1 MYYALCD
8 CNNFF
13 VSCERVF
20 RPDLEGKPV
29 VVLSGNDG
37 CVVSRSNEAQK
48 LGIKMGEPWFEV
60 KDKIAFGC
68 QTASLSDRSAVGPL
82 RYETLV
88 TAFSSN
94 FSLYG
99 DLSSRVM
106 SILAKHTPRLEQY
119 SIDEAFLHCD
129 HLPVHELKP
138 YYEQVVLQI
147 RKWVGIPVSIG
158 LAPTRTLAKIASK
171 YAKQY
176 PAYNGVCIIDSDE
189 KRQKALQ
196 GFAIEDVW
204 GIGRQARKKLLPAG
218 VVTAW
223 DFSQR
228 LPEFAKNLLH
238 KPGLQTWQEL
248 NGYDCIDIADRT
260 EKQSISQS
268 RTFERGIT
276 DQAILEKALVD
287 FMSDCADKLRK
298 QRSLCRQFIV
308 YAHTSRFA
316 EKEMQVI
323 HQVVTLPF
331 PTAITSELIGYMLA
345 AIRKQWKPYPYK
357 KAGVVLMSLTPADN
371 AQQMLFDERP
381 KERDERLQKAIDHI
395 NNQYGKTAL
404 KVAMQVLSTDQPL
417 TKREKLSPC
426 YTTNLRDIL
435 VLKC

>member
-1 MYYALCD
+1 MMYALCD

-37 CVVSRSNEAQK
+37 CVVSRSNEAKK
-48 LGIKMGEPWFEV
+48 LGIKMGTPFFQMEALAKKE
-60 KDKIAFGC
+60 G
-68 QTASLSDRSAVGPL
+68 
-82 RYETLV
+82 V

-119 SIDEAFLHCD
+119 SIDEAFLHCN
-129 HLPVHELKP
+129 HMPVHELKP
-138 YYEQVVLQI
+138 YYEQVVKQI

-158 LAPTRTLAKIASK
+158 LAPTKTLAKIASK

-176 PAYNGVCIIDSDE
+176 PAYNGVCIIDTDE

-204 GIGRQARKKLLPAG
+204 GIGRQAQKKLAAANIK
-218 VVTAW
+218 TAW
-223 DFSQR
+223 DFAQQ
-228 LPEFAKNLLH
+228 LPIFAKNLLH

-248 NGYDCIDIADRT
+248 NGTDCIDITDRP
-260 EKQSISQS
+260 ERQSISQS
-268 RTFERGIT
+268 RTFQTGISDRAT
-276 DQAILEKALVD
+276 IEKALVD
-287 FMSDCADKLRK
+287 FMSYCAEKMRK
-298 QRSLCRQFIV
+298 QGSVCQQFTV

-316 EKEMQVI
+316 EKDMQVI

-331 PTAITSELIGYMLA
+331 PTSITTELIGYMLA
-345 AIRKQWKPYPYK
+345 ALRKQWKPYPYK
-357 KAGVVLMSLTPADN
+357 KAGVVLMNLSSADN
-371 AQQMLFDERP
+371 AQQMPFDERP

-395 NNQYGKTAL
+395 NNQYGKTAV
-404 KVAMQVLSTDQPL
+404 KIATQVLSTDKPL
-417 TKREKLSPC
+417 TKKEKLSPC
-426 YTTNLRDIL
+426 YTTNIRDIIT
-435 VLKC
+435 LKC

>member
-1 MYYALCD
+1 MYALCD

-37 CVVSRSNEAQK
+37 CVVSRSNEAKK
-48 LGIKMGEPWFEV
+48 LGIKMGEPWFEA
-60 KDKIAFGC
+60 KRRLGERQEII
-68 QTASLSDRSAVGPL
+68 
-82 RYETLV
+82 V

-129 HLPVHELKP
+129 HMPVHELKT

-176 PAYNGVCIIDSDE
+176 PAYNGVCIIDTDE

-218 VVTAW
+218 VITAW

-228 LPEFAKNLLH
+228 LPEFARNLLH

-260 EKQSISQS
+260 ERQSISQS

-276 DQAILEKALVD
+276 DQATLEKALVD

-298 QRSLCRQFIV
+298 QHSLCRQFIV

-316 EKEMQVI
+316 EGEMQVI

-331 PTAITSELIGYMLA
+331 PTAITTELIRYMLA
-345 AIRKQWKPYPYK
+345 ALRKQWRPHPYK
-357 KAGVVLMSLTPADN
+357 KAGVVLLNLSSADN

-395 NNQYGKTAL
+395 NHQYGKTAL
-404 KVAMQVLSTDQPL
+404 KVATQVLNTNEPL

>member
-1 MYYALCD
+1 MYALCD

-37 CVVSRSNEAQK
+37 CVVSRSNEAKK
-48 LGIKMGEPWFEV
+48 LGIKMGEPWFEA
-60 KDKIAFGC
+60 KRRLGER
-68 QTASLSDRSAVGPL
+68 QEAS
-82 RYETLV
+82 V

-129 HLPVHELKP
+129 HMPVHELKP

-176 PAYNGVCIIDSDE
+176 PAYNGVCIIDTDE

-204 GIGRQARKKLLPAG
+204 GIGKQARKKLLPAG
-218 VVTAW
+218 VITAW

-228 LPEFAKNLLH
+228 LPEFARNLLH

-260 EKQSISQS
+260 ERQSISQS

-276 DQAILEKALVD
+276 DQATLEKALVD

-298 QRSLCRQFIV
+298 QHSLCRQFIV

-316 EKEMQVI
+316 EGEMQVI
-323 HQVVTLPF
+323 HQVVNLPF
-331 PTAITSELIGYMLA
+331 PTAITTELIGYMLA
-345 AIRKQWKPYPYK
+345 ALRKQWKPYPYK
-357 KAGVVLMSLTPADN
+357 KAGVVLMNLTSADN

-395 NNQYGKTAL
+395 NHQYGKTAL
-404 KVAMQVLSTDQPL
+404 KVATQVLNTNEPL

>member
-37 CVVSRSNEAQK
+37 CVVSRSNEAKK

-60 KDKIAFGC
+60 KKRLGER
-68 QTASLSDRSAVGPL
+68 QEAS
-82 RYETLV
+82 V

-176 PAYNGVCIIDSDE
+176 PAYNGVCIIDTDE

-204 GIGRQARKKLLPAG
+204 GIGRQAQKKLLLTG
-218 VVTAW
+218 IVTAW

-238 KPGLQTWQEL
+238 KPGLQTWHEL
-248 NGYDCIDIADRT
+248 NGYDCIDIT
-260 EKQSISQS
+260 ERAERQSISQS

-276 DQAILEKALVD
+276 DQATLEKALVD

-298 QRSLCRQFIV
+298 QRSLCRQFSV

-316 EKEMQVI
+316 EEEMQVI
-323 HQVVTLPF
+323 HQIVTLPF
-331 PTAITSELIGYMLA
+331 PTAITAELVGYMLA
-345 AIRKQWKPYPYK
+345 ALRKQWRPYPYK
-357 KAGVVLMSLTPADN
+357 KAGIVLMGLTPADN

-395 NNQYGKTAL
+395 NSQYGKTAL
-404 KVAMQVLSTDQPL
+404 KVATQVLSTDKPL

>member
-37 CVVSRSNEAQK
+37 CVVSRSNEAK
-48 LGIKMGEPWFEV
+48 ALGIKMGVPWFEV
-60 KDKIAFGC
+60 KRRLGDKAIGK
-68 QTASLSDRSAVGPL
+68 
-82 RYETLV
+82 V
-88 TAFSSN
+88 TVFSSN

-129 HLPVHELKP
+129 HMPVHELKP
-138 YYEQVVLQI
+138 YYEQVVKQI

-158 LAPTRTLAKIASK
+158 LAPTKTLAKIASK

-176 PAYNGVCIIDSDE
+176 PAYNGVCIIDTEE

-204 GIGRQARKKLLPAG
+204 GIGRQAQKKLAAANIK
-218 VVTAW
+218 TAW
-223 DFSQR
+223 DFAQQLSI
-228 LPEFAKNLLH
+228 FAKNLLH

-248 NGYDCIDIADRT
+248 NGTDCIDITGRP
-260 EKQSISQS
+260 ERQSISQS
-268 RTFERGIT
+268 RTFQTGISDRAT
-276 DQAILEKALVD
+276 IEKALVD
-287 FMSDCADKLRK
+287 FMSYCAEKMRK
-298 QRSLCRQFIV
+298 QGSVCQQFTV

-316 EKEMQVI
+316 EEDMQVI

-331 PTAITSELIGYMLA
+331 PTSITTELIGYMLA
-345 AIRKQWKPYPYK
+345 ALRKQWKPYPYK
-357 KAGVVLMSLTPADN
+357 KAGVVLMNLSSADN

-381 KERDERLQKAIDHI
+381 KERDERLQKAIDRI
-395 NNQYGKTAL
+395 NSQYGKKAV
-404 KVAMQVLSTDQPL
+404 KVATQVLNTDKPL

>member
-1 MYYALCD
+1 MYALCD

-37 CVVSRSNEAQK
+37 CVVSRSNEAKK
-48 LGIKMGEPWFEV
+48 LGIKMGEPWFEA
-60 KDKIAFGC
+60 KRRLGE
-68 QTASLSDRSAVGPL
+68 R
-82 RYETLV
+82 RETIV

-129 HLPVHELKP
+129 HMPVHELKP

-176 PAYNGVCIIDSDE
+176 PAYNGVCIIDTDE

-218 VVTAW
+218 VITAW

-228 LPEFAKNLLH
+228 LPEFARNLLH

-260 EKQSISQS
+260 ERQSISQS
-268 RTFERGIT
+268 RTFEHGISDRYT
-276 DQAILEKALVD
+276 LEKALAD

-298 QRSLCRQFIV
+298 QHSLCRQFIV

-316 EKEMQVI
+316 EGEMQVI

-331 PTAITSELIGYMLA
+331 PTAITTELIRYMLA
-345 AIRKQWKPYPYK
+345 ALRKQWKPYPYK
-357 KAGVVLMSLTPADN
+357 KAGVVLMDLTSADN

-395 NNQYGKTAL
+395 NHQYGKSAL
-404 KVAMQVLSTDQPL
+404 KVATQVLNTNEPL

>member
-37 CVVSRSNEAQK
+37 CVVSRSNEAK
-48 LGIKMGEPWFEV
+48 KIGIKMGEPWFKAKRRLGER
-60 KDKIAFGC
+60 
-68 QTASLSDRSAVGPL
+68 QEAS
-82 RYETLV
+82 V

-138 YYEQVVLQI
+138 YYEQVVKQI

-176 PAYNGVCIIDSDE
+176 PAYNGVCIIDTDE

-204 GIGRQARKKLLPAG
+204 GIGRQAQKKLLLTG
-218 VVTAW
+218 IVTAW

-248 NGYDCIDIADRT
+248 NGYDCIDIT
-260 EKQSISQS
+260 ERAERQSISQS

-276 DQAILEKALVD
+276 DQATLEKALVD

-298 QRSLCRQFIV
+298 QRSLCRQFSV

-316 EKEMQVI
+316 EEEMQVI

-331 PTAITSELIGYMLA
+331 PTAITAELVGYMLA
-345 AIRKQWKPYPYK
+345 ALRKQWRPYPYK
-357 KAGVVLMSLTPADN
+357 KAGIVLMGLTPADN

-395 NNQYGKTAL
+395 NSQYGKTAL
-404 KVAMQVLSTDQPL
+404 KVATQVLSTDKPL
-417 TKREKLSPC
+417 TKCEKLSPC

>member
-1 MYYALCD
+1 
-8 CNNFF
+8 
-13 VSCERVF
+13 
-20 RPDLEGKPV
+20 
-29 VVLSGNDG
+29 
-37 CVVSRSNEAQK
+37 
-48 LGIKMGEPWFEV
+48 MGEPWFEA
-60 KDKIAFGC
+60 KRRLGER
-68 QTASLSDRSAVGPL
+68 Q
-82 RYETLV
+82 ETIV

-138 YYEQVVLQI
+138 YYEKVVLQI

-176 PAYNGVCIIDSDE
+176 PAYNGVCIIDTDE

-204 GIGRQARKKLLPAG
+204 GIGRQAQKKLLPTG

-248 NGYDCIDIADRT
+248 NGYDCIDISEQAER
-260 EKQSISQS
+260 QSISQS

-276 DQAILEKALVD
+276 DQATLEKALVD

-316 EKEMQVI
+316 EQEMQVI

-331 PTAITSELIGYMLA
+331 PTAITAELIGYMLA

-357 KAGVVLMSLTPADN
+357 KAGVVLLNFTPADN

-381 KERDERLQKAIDHI
+381 KERNERLQKAIDHI

-404 KVAMQVLSTDQPL
+404 KVATQVLCTDKPL

>member
-37 CVVSRSNEAQK
+37 CVVSRSNEAKK

-60 KDKIAFGC
+60 KRRLGER
-68 QTASLSDRSAVGPL
+68 QEAS
-82 RYETLV
+82 V

-119 SIDEAFLHCD
+119 SIDESFLHCD
-129 HLPVHELKP
+129 HLPIHELKP

-176 PAYNGVCIIDSDE
+176 PAYNGVCIIDTDE

-204 GIGRQARKKLLPAG
+204 GIGRKAQKKLLPTG
-218 VVTAW
+218 IVTAW

-248 NGYDCIDIADRT
+248 NGYDCIDIT
-260 EKQSISQS
+260 ERAERQSISQS
-268 RTFERGIT
+268 RTFERGVT
-276 DQAILEKALVD
+276 DQATLEKALVD

-298 QRSLCRQFIV
+298 QRSLCRQFSV

-316 EKEMQVI
+316 EEEMQVI
-323 HQVVTLPF
+323 HQIVTLPF
-331 PTAITSELIGYMLA
+331 PTAITAELVGYMLA
-345 AIRKQWKPYPYK
+345 ALRKQWRPYPYK
-357 KAGVVLMSLTPADN
+357 KAGIVLMGLTPADN

-395 NNQYGKTAL
+395 NSQYGKTAL
-404 KVAMQVLSTDQPL
+404 KVATQVLNTDQPL

>member
-1 MYYALCD
+1 MYALCD

-37 CVVSRSNEAQK
+37 CVVSRSNEAKK
-48 LGIKMGEPWFEV
+48 LGIKMGEPWFEA
-60 KDKIAFGC
+60 KRRLGE
-68 QTASLSDRSAVGPL
+68 R
-82 RYETLV
+82 RETIV

-129 HLPVHELKP
+129 HMPVHELKP

-176 PAYNGVCIIDSDE
+176 PAYNGVCIIDTDE

-218 VVTAW
+218 VITAW

-228 LPEFAKNLLH
+228 LPKFARNLLH
-238 KPGLQTWQEL
+238 KLGLQTWQEL

-260 EKQSISQS
+260 ERQSISQS

-276 DQAILEKALVD
+276 DQATLEKALVD

-316 EKEMQVI
+316 EGEMQVI

-331 PTAITSELIGYMLA
+331 PTAITTELIRYMLTA
-345 AIRKQWKPYPYK
+345 LRKQWRPYPYK
-357 KAGVVLMSLTPADN
+357 KAGVVLMNLTSADN

-395 NNQYGKTAL
+395 NHQYGKSAL
-404 KVAMQVLSTDQPL
+404 KVATQVLSTDKAL

>member
-37 CVVSRSNEAQK
+37 CVVSRSNEAKK

-60 KDKIAFGC
+60 RRRLGEEAIRREAK
-68 QTASLSDRSAVGPL
+68 
-82 RYETLV
+82 V

-106 SILAKHTPRLEQY
+106 SILAKHTPRLDQY

-129 HLPVHELKP
+129 HMPVEELKP
-138 YYEQVVLQI
+138 YYEQVVKQI

-158 LAPTRTLAKIASK
+158 LAPTKTLAKIASK

-176 PAYNGVCIIDSDE
+176 PAYNGVCIIDTDE

-248 NGYDCIDIADRT
+248 NGYDCIDISERAER
-260 EKQSISQS
+260 QSISQS

-276 DQAILEKALVD
+276 DLTTLEKALAD
-287 FMSDCADKLRK
+287 FMSNCAEKLRR
-298 QRSLCRQFIV
+298 QHSQCHQFIV

-316 EKEMQVI
+316 EEDMQVI

-331 PTAITSELIGYMLA
+331 PTAITTELIGYMLA
-345 AIRKQWKPYPYK
+345 ALRKQWKPYPYK
-357 KAGVVLMSLTPADN
+357 KAGVVLMNLSSADN
-371 AQQMLFDERP
+371 AQQILFDERP

-395 NNQYGKTAL
+395 NSQYGKRAL
-404 KVAMQVLSTDQPL
+404 KVATQVLNTDIPL
-417 TKREKLSPC
+417 SKKEKLSPC
-426 YTTNLRDIL
+426 YTTNLRDII

>member
-1 MYYALCD
+1 MYALCD

-37 CVVSRSNEAQK
+37 CVVSRSNEAK
-48 LGIKMGEPWFEV
+48 ALGIKMGIPYFQIEAMA
-60 KDKIAFGC
+60 KKKG
-68 QTASLSDRSAVGPL
+68 
-82 RYETLV
+82 V

-119 SIDEAFLHCD
+119 SVDEAFMHCN
-129 HLPVHELKP
+129 HMPTEELKT
-138 YYEQVVLQI
+138 YYEQVVKQV
-147 RKWVGIPVSIG
+147 RKWVGIPISIG
-158 LAPTRTLAKIASK
+158 IAPTKTLAKIASK

-176 PAYNGVCIIDSDE
+176 PGYHEVCIIDTEE

-204 GIGRQARKKLLPAG
+204 GIGRQAQKKLLPAG
-218 VVTAW
+218 IATAW
-223 DFSQR
+223 DFSQQ
-228 LPEFAKNLLH
+228 LPEFARNLLH

-248 NGYDCIDIADRT
+248 NGYDCIDISERAER
-260 EKQSISQS
+260 QSISQS

-276 DQAILEKALVD
+276 DRATLEKALAD
-287 FMSDCADKLRK
+287 FMSYCAEKLR
-298 QRSLCRQFIV
+298 QQHSLCRQFIV

-316 EKEMQVI
+316 EEDMHMI

-331 PTAITSELIGYMLA
+331 PTAITTELMGYMLA
-345 AIRKQWKPYPYK
+345 ALRKQWRPYPYK
-357 KAGVVLMSLTPADN
+357 KAGVVLMNLSSADN
-371 AQQMLFDERP
+371 AQQMLFDERD
-381 KERDERLQKAIDHI
+381 KERDERLQKAIDRI
-395 NNQYGKTAL
+395 NSQYGKKAV
-404 KVAMQVLSTDQPL
+404 KVATQVLHTDKPL

>member
-37 CVVSRSNEAQK
+37 CVVSRSNEAKK
-48 LGIKMGEPWFEV
+48 LGIKMGEPWFEA
-60 KDKIAFGC
+60 KRRLGER
-68 QTASLSDRSAVGPL
+68 QEAS
-82 RYETLV
+82 V

-176 PAYNGVCIIDSDE
+176 PAYNGVCIIDTDE

-204 GIGRQARKKLLPAG
+204 GIGRQAQKKLLPTG
-218 VVTAW
+218 IVTAW

-248 NGYDCIDIADRT
+248 NGYDCIDIT
-260 EKQSISQS
+260 ERAERQSISQS

-276 DQAILEKALVD
+276 DQATLEKALVD

-298 QRSLCRQFIV
+298 QRSLCRQFSV

-316 EKEMQVI
+316 EEEMQVI
-323 HQVVTLPF
+323 YQIVTLPF
-331 PTAITSELIGYMLA
+331 PTAITAELVGYMLA
-345 AIRKQWKPYPYK
+345 ALRKQWRPYPYK
-357 KAGVVLMSLTPADN
+357 KAGIVLMGLTPADN

-395 NNQYGKTAL
+395 NSQYGKTAL
-404 KVAMQVLSTDQPL
+404 KVATQVLNTDQPL

-426 YTTNLRDIL
+426 YTINLRDIL

>member
-37 CVVSRSNEAQK
+37 CVVSRSNEAKK

-60 KDKIAFGC
+60 KRRLGER
-68 QTASLSDRSAVGPL
+68 QEAS
-82 RYETLV
+82 V

-129 HLPVHELKP
+129 HLPIHELKP
-138 YYEQVVLQI
+138 YYEKVVLQI

-204 GIGRQARKKLLPAG
+204 GIGRQAQKKLLPTG
-218 VVTAW
+218 VLTAW

-248 NGYDCIDIADRT
+248 NGYDCIDITDRP
-260 EKQSISQS
+260 ERQSISQS
-268 RTFERGIT
+268 RTFEHGIS
-276 DQAILEKALVD
+276 DQATLEKALVD

-298 QRSLCRQFIV
+298 QHSLCRQFIV

-323 HQVVTLPF
+323 HQVVTLPI

-357 KAGVVLMSLTPADN
+357 KAGIVLMSLTPADN

-395 NNQYGKTAL
+395 NHQYGKTAV
-404 KVAMQVLSTDQPL
+404 KVATQVLSTDKPL

>member
-1 MYYALCD
+1 MYALCD

-37 CVVSRSNEAQK
+37 CVVSRSNEAKK
-48 LGIKMGEPWFEV
+48 LGIKMGEPWFEA
-60 KDKIAFGC
+60 KRRLGE
-68 QTASLSDRSAVGPL
+68 R
-82 RYETLV
+82 RETIV

-129 HLPVHELKP
+129 HMPVHELKP

-176 PAYNGVCIIDSDE
+176 PAYNGVCIIDTDE

-218 VVTAW
+218 VITAW

-228 LPEFAKNLLH
+228 LPKFARNLLH
-238 KPGLQTWQEL
+238 KLGLQTWQEL

-260 EKQSISQS
+260 ERQSISQS

-276 DQAILEKALVD
+276 DQATLEKALVD

-316 EKEMQVI
+316 EGEMQVI

-331 PTAITSELIGYMLA
+331 PTAITTELIGYMLTA
-345 AIRKQWKPYPYK
+345 LRKQWKPYPYK
-357 KAGVVLMSLTPADN
+357 KAGVVLMNLTSADN

-381 KERDERLQKAIDHI
+381 KERDERLQKAIDRI
-395 NNQYGKTAL
+395 NSQYGKTAL
-404 KVAMQVLSTDQPL
+404 KVATQVLDTNEPL